1 MKHDIIG
8 IAGKAHAGKDTVA
21 NLLLSLF
28 QVPTYI
34 YHFAD
39 PIKQHLCDL
48 LKVDIRYFNDTK
60 LKESIYKDDLTYR
73 MLMQNTGDSFKKIFG
88 ETVFVN
94 IANKHYTNLK
104 FNTSLINP
112 TLIIPDVRYEYEA
125 EWIKNNSGI
134 MIYVDNMNSL
144 TTTSNTH
151 SSESIMIDYD
161 IIINNNNHT
170 LQLQHFCQVSH
181 NIPSREAY

>member
-48 LKVDIRYFNDTK
+48 LKVDIRYFNDTT
-60 LKESIYKDDLTYR
+60 LKESVYKDGLTYR

-88 ETVFVN
+88 EEVFVN
-94 IANKHYTNLK
+94 LANEYYK
-104 FNTSLINP
+104 SINSNSI
-112 TLIIPDVRYEYEA
+112 LIIPDVRYEYEA

-134 MIYVDNMNSL
+134 MIYVDNMNSS
-144 TTTSNTH
+144 TTMSNSH
-151 SSESIMIDYD
+151 SSESKTIDCD
-161 IIINNNNHT
+161 IIIHNDKSQSINHLLEQVDYVYFRN
-170 LQLQHFCQVSH
+170 LQ
-181 NIPSREAY
+181 

>member
-1 MKHDIIG
+1 MKYNIIG

-88 ETVFVN
+88 EEVFV
-94 IANKHYTNLK
+94 ILANEYYK
-104 FNTSLINP
+104 SINSHSI
-112 TLIIPDVRYEYEA
+112 LIIPDVRYEYEA

-134 MIYVDNMNSL
+134 MIYVDNMNSS
-144 TTTSNTH
+144 TTMSNSH
-151 SSESIMIDYD
+151 SSESKTIDCD
-161 IIINNNNHT
+161 IIIHNDKSQSINHLLEQVDHVYFRN
-170 LQLQHFCQVSH
+170 LQ
-181 NIPSREAY
+181 

>member
-48 LKVDIRYFNDTK
+48 LKVDIRYFNDTT
-60 LKESIYKDDLTYR
+60 LKESVYKDDLTYR

-88 ETVFVN
+88 EEVFVN
-94 IANKHYTNLK
+94 LANEYYK
-104 FNTSLINP
+104 SINSNSI
-112 TLIIPDVRYEYEA
+112 LIIPDVRYEYEA

-134 MIYVDNMNSL
+134 MIYVDNMNSS
-144 TTTSNTH
+144 TTMSNSH
-151 SSESIMIDYD
+151 SSESKTIDCD
-161 IIINNNNHT
+161 IIIHNDKSQSINHLLEQVDYVYFRN
-170 LQLQHFCQVSH
+170 LQ
-181 NIPSREAY
+181 

>member
-60 LKESIYKDDLTYR
+60 LKESVYKDDLTYR

-88 ETVFVN
+88 EEVFVN
-94 IANKHYTNLK
+94 LANEYYK
-104 FNTSLINP
+104 SINSNSI
-112 TLIIPDVRYEYEA
+112 LIIPDVRYEYEA
-125 EWIKNNSGI
+125 EWIKSNSGI
-134 MIYVDNMNSL
+134 MIYVDNMNSS
-144 TTTSNTH
+144 TTMSNSH
-151 SSESIMIDYD
+151 SSESKTIDCD
-161 IIINNNNHT
+161 IIIHNDKSQSINHLLEQVDYVYFRN
-170 LQLQHFCQVSH
+170 LQ
-181 NIPSREAY
+181 

>member
-48 LKVDIRYFNDTK
+48 LKLDIRYFNDTT
-60 LKESIYKDDLTYR
+60 LKESVYKDELTYR

-88 ETVFVN
+88 EEVFVN
-94 IANKHYTNLK
+94 LANEYYE
-104 FNTSLINP
+104 SINSNSV
-112 TLIIPDVRYEYEA
+112 LIIPDVRYEYEA

-134 MIYVDNMNSL
+134 MIYVDNMNSS
-144 TTTSNTH
+144 TTMSNSH
-151 SSESIMIDYD
+151 SSESKTIDCD
-161 IIINNNNHT
+161 IIIHNDKSQSINHLLEQVDYVYFRN
-170 LQLQHFCQVSH
+170 LQ
-181 NIPSREAY
+181 

>member
-1 MKHDIIG
+1 MKHAIIG

-60 LKESIYKDDLTYR
+60 LKESVYKDDLTYR

-88 ETVFVN
+88 ETVFVD

-104 FNTSLINP
+104 FNTSFINP
-112 TLIIPDVRYEYEA
+112 ILIIPDVRYEYEA

-134 MIYVDNMNSL
+134 IIYVDNMNSL

-161 IIINNNNHT
+161 IIIRNDKSQSMQHLLEQVDHVYFKH
-170 LQLQHFCQVSH
+170 LQ
-181 NIPSREAY
+181 

>member
-48 LKVDIRYFNDTK
+48 LKLDIRYFNDTT
-60 LKESIYKDDLTYR
+60 LKESVYKDGLTYR

-88 ETVFVN
+88 EEVFVN
-94 IANKHYTNLK
+94 LANEYYK
-104 FNTSLINP
+104 SINSNSI
-112 TLIIPDVRYEYEA
+112 LIIPDVRYEYEA

-134 MIYVDNMNSL
+134 MIYVDNMNSS
-144 TTTSNTH
+144 TTMSNSH
-151 SSESIMIDYD
+151 SSESKTIDCD
-161 IIINNNNHT
+161 IIIHNDKSQSINHLLEQVDYVYFRN
-170 LQLQHFCQVSH
+170 LQ
-181 NIPSREAY
+181 